1 MSESHDFS
9 SSSASSAL
17 LTSALLTAER
27 PALPQGYTPEQ
38 VIAALEPLSEDRRK
52 ARILD
57 VVRQRV
63 GSVTVLLDMP
73 RDPHNGAAVVRS
85 ADAFGVPE
93 VHVVQRDPTF
103 FVGHRVAQGTER
115 WVEVVQHQAAEDAV
129 TALRARGFRL
139 IATHP
144 NGALVPEDL
153 RNLERVCLLLGN
165 EHDGISEALARAAD
179 ASVRI
184 PMRGFVESLNLS
196 VAAAVLLNAALAG
209 RPGDLS
215 DAEVRR
221 WYAAGLVRSVPR
233 SDEILAAL
241 REAACPRDKLGTP
254 ET

>member
-1 MSESHDFS
+1 MSETHEFS
-9 SSSASSAL
+9 APHLS
-17 LTSALLTAER
+17 SALLTAER
-27 PALPQGYTPEQ
+27 PALPDGYTPEQ
-38 VIAALEPLSEDRRK
+38 VIAALEPLSEERRK

-63 GSVTVLLDMP
+63 GSVTVLMDMP

-93 VHVVQRDPTF
+93 VHVVQREASF

-115 WVEVVQHQAAEDAV
+115 WVEVVQHETAENAV
-129 TALRARGFRL
+129 STLRARGFRL

-153 RNLERVCLLLGN
+153 RTLERVCLVLGN
-165 EHDGISEALARAAD
+165 EHDGISEVLARAAD

-215 DAEVRR
+215 PAEVRR
-221 WYAAGLVRSVPR
+221 WYAAGLARSVPR
-233 SDEILAAL
+233 SGEILAAL
-241 REAACPRDKLGTP
+241 REQSDARH
-254 ET
+254 